1 MNRPPAG
8 GFDTMAPSLALLV
21 GASLVSL
28 FVAWAIGAG
37 STGSTPFAPAVG
49 ADAITIFRAVLIVGV
64 VSFFGA
70 VLQGGAVTE
79 TVGTGLVDGVDP
91 TPMLGFVSL
100 LTAGVFVAVGVYTG
114 YPISTA
120 FSVTGAVTGAGI
132 ALGGVPNW
140 EIYWRILLT
149 WTLAPFVVGGV
160 AYLTAHALWEFEEY
174 NSLPAMGAIVGALIP
189 HLPFGFIGPD
199 SQAASLAST
208 MPSSLGAT
216 TPALAGVPLSGAAAL
231 TLGVAAVVAAIVR
244 FDTVRYP
251 TGAEDRFLV
260 GMGCFVAFSGGG
272 SQVGFAIGP
281 LLPLLDGTVSLHW
294 VLVAGGLGLV
304 AGTWTGAPRM
314 IRAMGTEYADLGSY
328 RSIAAL
334 LPAFVLTQGAVL
346 YGIPISFTQ
355 AIVCAIS
362 GSGYVAGMESVSET
376 KLGWTAVG
384 WVGSFVAAFAVGF
397 AVFALT
403 G

>member
-1 MNRPPAG
+1 MP
-8 GFDTMAPSLALLV
+8 PSLALLV

-37 STGSTPFAPAVG
+37 STGATPMAPAVG
-49 ADAITIFRAVLIVGV
+49 ADAITIFRAVLLVGA
-64 VSFFGA
+64 VSFVGA

-79 TVGTGLVDGVDP
+79 TVGTGLVDGVEP

-100 LTAGVFVAVGVYTG
+100 STAGVFVAFGVYTG

-140 EIYWRILLT
+140 ETYRVILLT

-160 AYLTAHALWEFEEY
+160 AYLTAHALWTFEES
-174 NSLPAMGAIVGALIP
+174 NSLPALGAVMGALLP
-189 HLPFGFIGPD
+189 HLPFGFLGAD
-199 SQAASLAST
+199 GRAASLAST
-208 MPSSLGAT
+208 MPPLDAT
-216 TPALAGVPLSGAAAL
+216 HAALAGVSLSTGAAL
-231 TLGVAAVVAAIVR
+231 TLGTAAAVAAVVR
-244 FDTVRYP
+244 LDTVHNPR
-251 TGAEDRFLV
+251 GAEDRFLL
-260 GMGCFVAFSGGG
+260 GMGCLVAFSAGG

-281 LLPLLDGTVSLHW
+281 LLPLLDGAVSLHW

-334 LPAFVLTQGAVL
+334 LPAFVLTQGAVF
-346 YGIPISFTQ
+346 YGIPVSFTQ

-362 GSGYVAGMESVSET
+362 GSGYVAGMESVSEA

-397 AVFALT
+397 AVFSVV